1 MSTEVHR
8 RRRRAP
14 RGRGAAPHWLGQL
27 PYLIVL
33 SGVAGGLVLCALAY
47 FRKGSGLMAAALL
60 FGALAR
66 LLLPES
72 QLGHLAVRSRPVDC
86 WTLVILGEM
95 VAFVALSVPPMNK
108 TGLLLA
114 GVFGVLIALAL
125 GVRAVRFL
133 LAERR
138 AGRSGPS
145 EEPGSSAGT
154 GQV

>member
-14 RGRGAAPHWLGQL
+14 RGRGPPRTGWASSPISSCCPASPH
-27 PYLIVL
+27 
-33 SGVAGGLVLCALAY
+33 GLVLCALAY